1 MKLLADWSSGW
12 LGRKRSGMPDRDVR
26 LETAPASGLDDL
38 QMRLNHWGHLWSAE
52 NQSANSSAAQQ
63 LVAERLTQWIQRG
76 FGQHV
81 PGSLRGKG
89 DQLSLATSTPILTA
103 FLGRRA
109 TRELSRRVLRDI

>member
-1 MKLLADWSSGW
+1 MRLAGWNSGLLR
-12 LGRKRSGMPDRDVR
+12 RKRSLAPERDVR
-26 LETAPASGLDDL
+26 LGTVPASGLDDL

-52 NQSANSSAAQQ
+52 NESPTCSAAQQ
-63 LVAERLTQWIQRG
+63 LIAERLTHWIQRC

-81 PGSLRGKG
+81 PGSLRAKG
-89 DQLSLATSTPILTA
+89 DLISLATSTPILTA